1 MECVPSEVAKAVTEA
16 VKIPVIGIGA
26 GPHTSGQVLVY
37 HDLLGLMHHPHHE
50 KHVPS
55 FCKKYAQIGTDMHN
69 ALLAYK
75 EEVHNSVF
83 PTEEHNPYKMSVEEQ
98 GKFSDLL
105 AEDAEQRKTEA
116 AKIQKRLREADE
128 YEVVKLY

>member
-1 MECVPSEVAKAVTEA
+1 VAKAVTEA
-16 VKIPVIGIGA
+16 VNIPVIGIGA
-26 GPHTSGQVLVY
+26 GPHVSGQVLVY

-55 FCKKYAQIGTDMHN
+55 FCKKYAAIGTEMHN

-75 EEVHNSVF
+75 DEVHSAVF
-83 PTEEHNPYKMSVEEQ
+83 PTEEHNPYKMSAEEQ
-98 GKFSDLL
+98 AKFAELL
-105 AEDAEQRKTEA
+105 AEDAQDRSTEA
-116 AKIQKRLREADE
+116 VKIKKKLREADE